1 MAARTTR
8 LTEPTG
14 GAGYSPT
21 VSAMS
26 RALAAL
32 SREMAQ
38 ALAALPQ

>member
-1 MAARTTR
+1 VAVKITR
-8 LTEPTG
+8 VSEPTG
-14 GAGYSPT
+14 AAGYSAM

-38 ALAALPQ
+38 ALSALPQ